1 MGENGRG
8 NHAIRFIIPY
18 PKTKKGRVEW
28 SKKYGL
34 NAYWAGKHWS
44 KRKADAEYW
53 HTLVRAELRRQGV
66 KRMMEG
72 PFAVKILWNDRLDLD
87 NHAAMGKMIVD
98 ALKGVIIPDDS
109 RRWFK
114 RLEYGW
120 HDEDWIQ
127 VEIEE
132 WRGERP

>member
-1 MGENGRG
+1 MGRDSQGDYG
-8 NHAIRFIIPY
+8 VHFIIPY
-18 PKTKKGRVEW
+18 PKIKKARSAW
-28 SKKYGL
+28 AKTYGL
-34 NAYWAGKHWS
+34 NAYWSGKHWS

-53 HTLVRAELRRQGV
+53 HTLVRTELRRQGV
-66 KRMMEG
+66 KRMVDG
-72 PFAVKILWNDRLDLD
+72 PFAVRILWNDRLDLD

-109 RRWFK
+109 RRWFQ

-120 HDEDWIQ
+120 HDEDWIE

-132 WRGERP
+132 WRGEKS

>member
-1 MGENGRG
+1 M
-8 NHAIRFIIPY
+8 
-18 PKTKKGRVEW
+18 V
-28 SKKYGL
+28 
-34 NAYWAGKHWS
+34 
-44 KRKADAEYW
+44 D
-53 HTLVRAELRRQGV
+53 
-66 KRMMEG
+66 G
-72 PFAVKILWNDRLDLD
+72 PFAVRIYWNDRLDLD

-98 ALKGVIIPDDS
+98 ALKRVIIPDDS

-120 HDEDWIQ
+120 HDEDWIE